1 MKKVKIGVVGVG
13 HLGSIH
19 TKLLKEIP
27 HAELVGVYDIDM
39 ERGKEVAKNYECK
52 YFGSLSELI
61 DEVEAVTCCVPTL
74 SHFEV
79 GKKILLSGKPLFL
92 EKPIATKI
100 KEAKTLKNIAER
112 KRLVF
117 QIGHIE
123 RFNSAIKAIKKLLKN
138 PLFIESER
146 LSLYTERGIDV
157 DVILDLMIHDIDIVF
172 WLTGMKAKI
181 VDAVGV
187 PVLTDKID
195 IANARVEL
203 ENGAI
208 VNFSAS
214 RVSREKYR
222 KIRFF
227 QKDMY
232 ISVNYAIANAEVY
245 VKKKNMIM
253 PYPLKINGG
262 NPLKE
267 ELTLF
272 IQSILTKKKPAVSAD
287 EAIKALDFALKIKN
301 HIYRKLRKA
310 GLA

>member
-1 MKKVKIGVVGVG
+1 MKKVKVGVVGVG

-19 TKLLKEIP
+19 AKLLKEIS

-39 ERGKEVAKNYECK
+39 ERGNEISEKYKCK
-52 YFGSLSELI
+52 SFKSLDELI
-61 DEVEAVTCCVPTL
+61 EKVEAVTCCVPTL
-74 SHFEV
+74 SHFDV
-79 GKKILLSGKPLFL
+79 GKKILSSGKHLFL

-112 KRLVF
+112 KKRVF

-123 RFNSAIKAIKKLLKN
+123 RFNPAIKAIKKLLKE
-138 PLFIESER
+138 PIFIESER
-146 LSLYTERGIDV
+146 LSLYTERGTDV

-172 WLTGMKAKI
+172 WLTDMKARI

-195 IANARVEL
+195 IANARIEL

-232 ISVNYAIANAEVY
+232 ISVNYAMADAEIY
-245 VKKKNMIM
+245 VKKKNVIM
-253 PYPLKINGG
+253 PYPLKIDSG

-272 IQSILTKKKPAVSAD
+272 IQSILKKKKPVVSAD
-287 EAIKALDFALKIKN
+287 EAIKALDFALKIKS
-301 HIYRKLRKA
+301 HIYKKLRKA

>member
-1 MKKVKIGVVGVG
+1 MKKLKVGVVGVG
-13 HLGSIH
+13 HLGTIH
-19 TKLLKEIP
+19 TKLLKEIDK
-27 HAELVGVYDIDM
+27 AEVVGVYDINL
-39 ERGKEVAKNYECK
+39 EKGKEVAEKFDCNFFK
-52 YFGSLSELI
+52 TLDELLR
-61 DEVEAVTCCVPTL
+61 EVDAVTCCVPTL
-74 SHFEV
+74 YHFDV
-79 GKKILLSGKPLFL
+79 ARRVLSMGKHLFL
-92 EKPIATKI
+92 EKPIATTI
-100 KEAKTLKNIAER
+100 SEAKTLK
-112 KRLVF
+112 RLSEKKKVVF

-123 RFNSAIKAIKKLLKN
+123 RFNPAIKAVRKILKE

-146 LSLYTERGIDV
+146 LSLYTERGTDV
-157 DVILDLMIHDIDIVF
+157 DVILDLMIHDIDIVL
-172 WLTGMKAKI
+172 WLTGMKARI
-181 VDAVGV
+181 IDAVGV

-232 ISVNYAIANAEVY
+232 ISVNYATHNAEVY
-245 VKKKNMIM
+245 IKKKNTIL
-253 PYPLKINGG
+253 PYPLKIEEG

-267 ELTLF
+267 ELSLF
-272 IQSILTKKKPAVSAD
+272 INSILKNEKPAVSAD
-287 EAIKALDFALKIKN
+287 EAINALEFAIKIKK
-301 HIYRKLRKA
+301 HIYKKLKKA